1 MFFFDEIN
9 DKMLVLKLLKGVIS
23 MTIKPE
29 SFSTSY
35 INDFRTFKLN
45 GMLRDIQRLT
55 TDELFLVK
63 KEIENLLK
71 YEEQKI
77 YD

>member
-1 MFFFDEIN
+1 
-9 DKMLVLKLLKGVIS
+9 